1 MFPQLSEAKIKG
13 VIFVGSQIRKM
24 LGSKELEDTMTSD
37 ERNAWGALRGI
48 VHEFLGNNKSENYK
62 DIVENLIEQ
71 YRTQGCRISL
81 KLHYL
86 HSHLDF
92 FKENLGD
99 VSDEHGER
107 FHQDIRMMEKRY
119 QEKWDS
125 AMMGDYIWF
134 LIREDDNAVHKKKS
148 RSNVHF

>member
-1 MFPQLSEAKIKG
+1 MFPQLSETKIKG
-13 VIFVGSQIRKM
+13 GIFVGLQIRKM

-37 ERNAWGALRGI
+37 ERNVWGALRGV

-71 YRTQGCRISL
+71 YRRQGCRMSL
-81 KLHYL
+81 KLHCL

-99 VSDEHGER
+99 VSVEHGEC
-107 FHQDIRMMEKRY
+107 FHQEIRMMEKRY
-119 QEKWDS
+119 QGKWDL
-125 AMMGDYIWF
+125 AMMGEYIWF
-134 LIREDDNAVHKKKS
+134 LIREDDNAVH
-148 RSNVHF
+148 